1 MVSIT
6 IDGNIGAGKSTILS
20 FLRDMGTYAIHPE
33 PVDEWIPFLV
43 DMYENNKDSFEFQVK
58 VWTDRC
64 FMPNYSNK
72 IVTCI
77 ERSPH
82 FQWNVFSKANYENGK
97 LNNRQLNL
105 LETLYHRPS
114 YVPDF
119 YIYLQ
124 SNPSN
129 CMERISKR
137 NRDCEQGI
145 SYEYIKRI
153 HELHESA
160 YLALPSYKQKQ
171 CINIENKTIQ
181 EIGWEVL
188 TTIRYYLQRRNSFEN
203 EKL

>member
-20 FLRDMGTYAIHPE
+20 FLRDVGKYAIHVE
-33 PVDEWIPFLV
+33 PVEEWVPFLV
-43 DMYENNKDSFEFQVK
+43 DMYENNKDAFEFQVK

-64 FMPNYSNK
+64 FMPQYSPK
-72 IVTCI
+72 LITCI

-97 LNNRQLNL
+97 LNERHMSL

-114 YVPDF
+114 YTPDL

-124 SNPSN
+124 SDPNN
-129 CMERISKR
+129 CMKRIQKRERK
-137 NRDCEQGI
+137 CEQGI
-145 SYEYIKRI
+145 PTEYVSRI
-153 HELHESA
+153 HELHEQA
-160 YLALPSYKQKQ
+160 FATLPKTAEKV
-171 CINIENKTIQ
+171 CIHIEHKTIE

-188 TTIRYYLQRRNSFEN
+188 LTIRQYLNRRKSIDDEHF
-203 EKL
+203 